1 MQRTKDHGADKGCPF
16 PGERRSPAL
25 TEEDRFMELHGG
37 RGSRTVYLTVCMI
50 EAMLVR
56 TALGLRGMAHL
67 RLPWRSGAGVKT
79 RPRGAPASARD

>member
-1 MQRTKDHGADKGCPF
+1 MQRTKDHGADNRCPF

-37 RGSRTVYLTVCMI
+37 HGSRAVYLAVCMI
-50 EAMLVR
+50 EAILVR
-56 TALGLRGMAHL
+56 TVHRLCGMVHL
-67 RLPWRSGAGVKT
+67 RLPWQSGAGAKT